1 MSDIPFRQRLEM
13 HNNPDEVRQRLAA
26 GNYNQQHARV
36 AQEYLDSLEHKE
48 SSEAAARAEARDEEA
63 LKIARSADSI
73 AKEALRIARH
83 ERNIAII
90 AAIAAI
96 AAAVAAI
103 SDSFMTQSS
112 SITKNETNNVTTNK
126 QP

>member
-36 AQEYLDSLEHKE
+36 AQEYLDSLERKE